1 MPASARDIAPVCAVV
16 GTDRFLRQEAI
27 DRLLAEV
34 AEALDEVGPSRF
46 DGASAELADVLDEVR
61 TLSLLGGKRVVIVE
75 DADSF
80 VTAHRKR
87 LERYCEAPSPGGS
100 LVLACERLPRN
111 TRLYRIVSAQG
122 QVITCEAPARRTLP
136 TWLCTR
142 ARSVHGKQLDPAATG
157 LLLEH
162 VGDALGLLDAELAK
176 LSAYV
181 GERTQI
187 TSGDIEALVG
197 HQREEKVF
205 GITDAMASGQ
215 PARALELWE
224 QVLATDRAAPARALA
239 GLAWG
244 VRRLLE
250 ARRDLQRGVS
260 IYELA
265 AKLYTDAA
273 SAQRRLERVSTEALE
288 AQLDDLLAADVALKT
303 GGTTVGVAVEKFI
316 VTHSAGS

>member
-1 MPASARDIAPVCAVV
+1 MPANARDIAAVCAVV
-16 GTDRFLRQEAI
+16 GTDHFLRQEAI
-27 DRLLAEV
+27 EKLLTEV

-46 DGASAELADVLDEVR
+46 DGASAGLADVLDEVR

-75 DADSF
+75 DADGF
-80 VTAHRKR
+80 ITAHRQR
-87 LERYCEAPSPGGS
+87 LERYCENPSPGGA
-100 LVLACERLPRN
+100 LILACARLPRN
-111 TRLYRIVSAQG
+111 TRLYRIISEKG
-122 QVITCEAPARRTLP
+122 RVIACEAPARRALP
-136 TWLCTR
+136 AWLATR
-142 ARSVHGKQLDPAATG
+142 ARSAYGKQLEPAAAG

-176 LSAYV
+176 LSVYV

-187 TSGDIEALVG
+187 STGDVEALVG

-205 GITDAMASGQ
+205 GITDAMAAGN

-239 GLAWG
+239 GLAWS

-265 AKLYTDAA
+265 QKLYTDPA
-273 SAQRRLERVSTEALE
+273 SAQRRLERVSPEALE

-303 GGTTVGVAVEKFI
+303 GGTTVGVAVERFI
-316 VTHSAGS
+316 VTHSARS

>member
-1 MPASARDIAPVCAVV
+1 MPATARDIAPVCAVV
-16 GTDRFLRQEAI
+16 GTDHFLRQEAI
-27 DRLLAEV
+27 ERLLAEV

-46 DGASAELADVLDEVR
+46 DGESAALADVLDEVR

-75 DADSF
+75 DADAF
-80 VTAHRKR
+80 ITAHRQH
-87 LERYCEAPSPGGS
+87 LERYCDNPSPGGA
-100 LVLACERLPRN
+100 LILACARMPRN
-111 TRLYRIVSAQG
+111 TKLYRIISEKG
-122 QVITCEAPARRTLP
+122 QVITCEAPARRALP
-136 TWLCTR
+136 SWLSTR
-142 ARSVHGKQLDPAATG
+142 ARSVYGKQLEPAAAG
-157 LLLEH
+157 LLQEH

-181 GERTQI
+181 GERPNI
-187 TSGDIEALVG
+187 TSGDVDALVG

-205 GITDAMASGQ
+205 GVTDAMASGN

-260 IYELA
+260 IYEVA
-265 AKLYTDAA
+265 KKLYTDPA
-273 SAQRRLERVSTEALE
+273 SAQRRLERVSVEALE

-303 GGTTVGVAVEKFI
+303 GGTTVGIAVEKFI
-316 VTHSAGS
+316 VTHSGRN